1 MVCRPVWGSGVVL
14 SSFPPSAFCLC
25 PADPRTERTIRII
38 RQSPV
43 CAVPL
48 SPGKPPFDFKQW
60 EEEEGERDGADKG
73 GSEEEPEGRGR
84 LLLHRLL
91 LVDEPPLGYNRDLEL
106 EDLFRPRKEDESE
119 VPLSYLMTRRALIII
134 FRCLVTV

>member
-60 EEEEGERDGADKG
+60 EEEEEERDGADKG

-91 LVDEPPLGYNRDLEL
+91 LVDEPPLGTWLQQ
-106 EDLFRPRKEDESE
+106 RP
-119 VPLSYLMTRRALIII
+119 
-134 FRCLVTV
+134 